1 MPGFIHRLFGRD
13 QGYTVELKKGNSTFS
28 VRYNQNM
35 YYIILLGPTVWSK
48 GSCEEWYFKSK
59 SSGLTWQKWWGR
71 SLPAHIG
78 LELLCYLVIY
88 YIIHGI
94 YWYGVYC
101 LLFSTIYSTYY
112 T

>member
-13 QGYTVELKKGNSTFS
+13 QGYTAELNKGKTLASRFDIPN
-28 VRYNQNM
+28 NQLS
-35 YYIILLGPTVWSK
+35 ISSSGPNLWSK

-78 LELLCYLVIY
+78 LELVCYLVVY
-88 YIIHGI
+88 YIIHVI
-94 YWYGVYC
+94 YW
-101 LLFSTIYSTYY
+101 
-112 T
+112 